1 MEQAISDL
9 PREDGR
15 ALALVEGNLAHDLGG
30 GDAGLAAAD
39 GSGPDRPGFVV
50 PAIIIICGTIRY
62 TRQASK
68 AVYAAVFVSTKFVRK
83 EKGVWVRGRN
93 EQYFNQPSKDLGDAA
108 IANLQYPGD
117 VAGPRAGMS
126 QLDDLLPGRVW
137 KRSTADEH
145 TPELIHATV
154 TCSVV
159 QSDTRLYV
167 KWIRSLL
174 ENRKK
179 LKNFFNCFLD
189 FFPDR
194 LETFVKDIEMY

>member
-1 MEQAISDL
+1 MRYNTVHTASLESSLRGCFRFYEI
-9 PREDGR
+9 RE
-15 ALALVEGNLAHDLGG
+15 EGEGGLG
-30 GDAGLAAAD
+30 
-39 GSGPDRPGFVV
+39 
-50 PAIIIICGTIRY
+50 
-62 TRQASK
+62 
-68 AVYAAVFVSTKFVRK
+68 
-83 EKGVWVRGRN
+83 EGRN

-179 LKNFFNCFLD
+179 LKNFFNCFLN

-194 LETFVKDIEMY
+194 FETFAKDIEMY